1 MVLGENTNVD
11 KAASVGNYLALYL
24 GQNQGIRLGES
35 VVVSRKA
42 HAKMPEKRIKG
53 QIKILLNRDAGKT
66 YLDFVDIDQVI
77 HIDIYHKP
85 GEIDPKLVAQ
95 AIFFNFEQY
104 FLEKDPQLKYDD
116 EERFK
121 IISDYMNRIYI
132 TTNLGKGVMYEL
144 FQGVVKPVMEYE
156 EGWDHVHILA
166 RFNREEYFLVYVIA
180 EAVEEVIL
188 ESEVKLAKV
197 RNVVHGNQKQLE
209 DNFAG
214 YIKLPWKSF
223 KGQRAHTLPA
233 KENVNQL
240 ILKLAEKFGGVDEI
254 EEFMECYSTNIF
266 KRKGIEQQKKKW
278 GEVEHYVEQLEELGL
293 LKKTPLGTIM
303 TRKGIQLKDFIINHK
318 CELETEIRRNMR
330 KMPAGGVSRFRK
342 IGQMQQRRS
351 SVELTNRNKTINN
364 PDISWSGDLAVPET
378 VVQSVKN
385 GFIRGDSRLTIQKED
400 LHYYKK
406 KIYTPI
412 DVCLLIDASG
422 SMAGDKRQAAC
433 YLAEHLLLTGKEKV
447 AVVTFQERE
456 SQVVVPFTR
465 NHGLLRKGLATITP
479 AGLTP
484 LASGIVTAVNL
495 IKNNR
500 VRNPLLVLITD
511 GIPNAP
517 LWTLDASSDALEA
530 ASLIPEEKIHLVC
543 IGVESNKIFL
553 EKLSNRAD
561 GVLYLVDDL
570 NKDNLIN
577 IVRHEK
583 KAILNHSQRMA

>member
-11 KAASVGNYLALYL
+11 KAASVGNYLALYF
-24 GQNQGIRLGES
+24 GQNQGLRLGES
-35 VVVSRKA
+35 VVTSRKA
-42 HAKMPEKRIKG
+42 HAKMPEKRVKG
-53 QIKILLNRDAGKT
+53 QIKILLNKDAGKT
-66 YLDFVDIDQVI
+66 YLDFVDVDQIV

-85 GEIDPKLVAQ
+85 GEIDPKIVAQ
-95 AIFFNFEQY
+95 AIFYNFEQY
-104 FLEKDPQLKYDD
+104 FLEKDPQLKFAE

-121 IISDYMNRIYI
+121 MVAEFMNRIHI

-144 FQGVVKPVMEYE
+144 FQGIVKPVIEYD

-166 RFNREEYFLVYVIA
+166 RFNREEYYLVYVIA

-188 ESEVKLAKV
+188 ASEVKLAKV
-197 RNVVHGNQKQLE
+197 RNVIHGNQKQTE
-209 DNFAG
+209 DSFAG
-214 YIKLPWKSF
+214 YIKLPWKNF
-223 KGQRAHTLPA
+223 KGQRAHALPA

-254 EEFMECYSTNIF
+254 EEFMESYSTNIF

-278 GEVEHYVEQLEELGL
+278 GEIEHYIDQLEELGL
-293 LKKTPLGTIM
+293 LKNTPFGTIM
-303 TRKGIQLKDFIINHK
+303 TRKGLQLKDFVINHK

-330 KMPAGGVSRFRK
+330 KMPAGGMSRFQK
-342 IGQMQQRRS
+342 VGQMQQKS
-351 SVELTNRNKTINN
+351 SSIEITNRNKTVNN
-364 PDISWSGDLAVPET
+364 PNISWSGDLAVPET
-378 VVQSVKN
+378 VIQAVKN
-385 GFIRGDSRLTIQKED
+385 GFMRGDTRLTIQKED

-447 AVVTFQERE
+447 AVVTFQERS

-484 LASGIVTAVNL
+484 MASGIVTAVNL

-500 VRNPLLVLITD
+500 VRNPLLVMITD
-511 GIPNAP
+511 GIPNTP

-530 ASLIPEEKIHLVC
+530 ASRIPEEKIHLVC
-543 IGVESNKIFL
+543 IGVESNKVFL

-577 IVRHEK
+577 IVRYEK
-583 KAILNHSQRMA
+583 KSMLTNDKRMA